1 MPGDDLP
8 VTGVDRGDTGDL
20 VVLAADFQHIGRP
33 ALVGRQGNDPALM
46 CPNWSQAD
54 IRLQQQRRLAHEAKD
69 ATTKI
74 DLRTIDGDRVI
85 SGRRLRPRQVI
96 TEKVLRHEVARDLDA
111 LLNTIALEST
121 VEMVDAPFVRKSILN
136 FGLPDISSLT
146 IDTMEIKRVPDEIR
160 AAVVSFEPRLAAASL
175 QIERDLTL
183 DPAELKVRFLV
194 RADLTCYP
202 VQVPV
207 EFIADIVE
215 SGKIIVNRL

>member
-1 MPGDDLP
+1 MSEATRKTP
-8 VTGVDRGDTGDL
+8 VSPPLMRAFR
-20 VVLAADFQHIGRP
+20 AAY
-33 ALVGRQGNDPALM
+33 
-46 CPNWSQAD
+46 
-54 IRLQQQRRLAHEAKD
+54 EAKD

-74 DLRTIDGDRVI
+74 DLRSADGDRI
-85 SGRRLRPRQVI
+85 LAGRRLRPRQVI

-121 VEMVDAPFVRKSILN
+121 VEMADAPFARKSILN

-146 IDTMEIKRVPDEIR
+146 IDTMEIKRIPEEIR
-160 AAVVSFEPRLAAASL
+160 AAVINFEPRLAAASL

-207 EFIADIVE
+207 EFVADIVE
-215 SGKIIVNRL
+215 SGKIVVNRL